1 MITGRHG
8 VRGWARDVGVLWTR
22 APGLKIEDG
31 VEGVGPETPSPAV
44 LIGTGALCG
53 SKARLWDPWSDA
65 HVGRDCGTQGRD
77 GHPGWVCSERLRGWR
92 AKASEAA
99 ARWASSTSTQPEGE
113 NLARCVHISS
123 GGGGGRRQR
132 RRLAH
137 SRHVL
142 RSSRR
147 SFKQSS
153 ALLLLLRGTP
163 RRPRG

>member
-1 MITGRHG
+1 MPAPAPLALAEWRRRALWIVGGERQILIPAHG
-8 VRGWARDVGVLWTR
+8 HR
-22 APGLKIEDG
+22 
-31 VEGVGPETPSPAV
+31 
-44 LIGTGALCG
+44 
-53 SKARLWDPWSDA
+53 
-65 HVGRDCGTQGRD
+65 Q
-77 GHPGWVCSERLRGWR
+77 WR

>member
-1 MITGRHG
+1 MPHPPPPAATSAGAGDEWRRRALWIVGGERQILFPAHG
-8 VRGWARDVGVLWTR
+8 HR
-22 APGLKIEDG
+22 
-31 VEGVGPETPSPAV
+31 
-44 LIGTGALCG
+44 
-53 SKARLWDPWSDA
+53 
-65 HVGRDCGTQGRD
+65 QG
-77 GHPGWVCSERLRGWR
+77 R

-153 ALLLLLRGTP
+153 ALLLLLLRGTP

>member
-1 MITGRHG
+1 MPLPLTPAATSAEWRRRALWI
-8 VRGWARDVGVLWTR
+8 VG
-22 APGLKIEDG
+22 G
-31 VEGVGPETPSPAV
+31 
-44 LIGTGALCG
+44 
-53 SKARLWDPWSDA
+53 
-65 HVGRDCGTQGRD
+65 
-77 GHPGWVCSERLRGWR
+77 ERLVWIPAHGHRQWR
-92 AKASEAA
+92 SKASEAA